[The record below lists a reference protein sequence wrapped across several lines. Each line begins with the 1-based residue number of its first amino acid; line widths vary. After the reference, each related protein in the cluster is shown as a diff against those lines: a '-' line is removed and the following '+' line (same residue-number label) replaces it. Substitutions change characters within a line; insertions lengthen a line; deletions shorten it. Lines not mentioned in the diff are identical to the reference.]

1 MNRLLVGGAL
11 GALAMY
17 FLDPHEGRRRR
28 ARTRDKM
35 VHAGKRL
42 NEAGRVTARDTVHRA
57 RGVLATAR
65 KLFEHEEVSD
75 AVLVERVRA
84 ELGRAVSH
92 PHAVEVAVDH
102 GQVTLAG
109 PVLSEEARPLL
120 RCVRGVPGVKA
131 VSDRLTVYEDAEA
144 QHVSSLQ
151 GGHPRHGAR
160 FELLQENWTPAAR
173 LAAGTVGAGLLA
185 SSFRAR
191 AGLCAVLGAAGGALV
206 ARSMTNKGLL
216 VLLGLT
222 GPGHGIVVRKTINVD
237 APVEKVFAFWTD
249 YQNFPRFMHNVR
261 EVQVSDDVSHW
272 VVAGPAG
279 VPVEWNARLVEVEPN
294 AFLRWRSVF
303 GSAVKHEGLVRF
315 EPSDAGTRVTVQL
328 CYVPPGGA
336 FGHAVASL
344 FGADPKT
351 EMDADLMRMKS
362 MIETGRAPHDAA
374 RPLPQES

>member
-42 NEAGRVTARDTVHRA
+42 NEASRVTARDTVHRA

-84 ELGRAVSH
+84 GLGRAVSH
-92 PHAVEVAVDH
+92 PHALEVAADH
-102 GQVTLAG
+102 GHVTLSG
-109 PVLSEEARPLL
+109 PVLSEEVRPLL
-120 RCVRGVPGVKA
+120 RCVRGVPGVRA
-131 VSDRLTVYEDAEA
+131 VSDQLTVYEDAEA

-151 GGHPRHGAR
+151 GGHPRHGMR
-160 FELLQENWTPAAR
+160 FELLQEHWSPAAR

-206 ARSMTNKGLL
+206 ARSMTNRGLL
-216 VLLGLT
+216 ALLGLT
-222 GPGHGIVVRKTINVD
+222 GPDQGIAVRKTINVD

-249 YQNFPRFMHNVR
+249 YQNFPRVMHN
-261 EVQVSDDVSHW
+261 
-272 VVAGPAG
+272 G
-279 VPVEWNARLVEVEPN
+279 LVDVEPN

-303 GSAVKHEGLVRF
+303 GSALKHEGLVRF
-315 EPSDAGTRVTVQL
+315 EPSGGGTRVTVQL
-328 CYVPPGGA
+328 RYVPPGGA

-374 RPLPQES
+374 RPLPRES